1 MFDLNVV
8 REVLT
13 NQVNGQFSVNDAL
26 SIMLDDTAL
35 RGAQTDGGFIV
46 IAPAGSREGRK
57 MSRRLARLGL
67 LVGAS
72 AIATTAAAQDELTSA
87 DTDDVIVV
95 TGIRG
100 SLQTANQRKRSAD
113 SFIDGIAAE
122 DLGKFPDQNVAESLQ
137 RITGVTINRVAGE
150 GAQITVRGFG
160 PEFNLV
166 RMNDRTL
173 ATVTEERSFDFQI
186 LPSELIVGADVVK
199 SPTADMWGGSIGA
212 NVNLRTARPLDGSGF
227 TLVGSGQARY
237 QDLGEKWGPRLSAVI
252 GQTFADDSFGV
263 LLGAA
268 YEDRV
273 VRTEESR
280 NGEAFGQGN
289 GWFLFDGPVGGP
301 GTEVRQFRVPARSG
315 QSFSEDD
322 RRRIAVHGTMQ
333 WRPSDKVE
341 MVVDGLFVDFQ
352 RDGTLQG
359 VIAPLQFP
367 TFDPANLVVNE
378 NGTAVSFT
386 KFFGPL
392 DIRYEENNAASNTY
406 AIGWHGT
413 FEPTE
418 RVTFNADASWSRASA
433 TNQSILIS
441 PGILNNNPLNNPL
454 PGGAADPAFQQNV
467 ITWTN
472 GDVPSWSNSLDLSD
486 PSLARIHVA
495 RHLADELEDELFETR
510 LDGTFEVDHGLFK
523 SFSIGGFYRDRSKS
537 TLPFN
542 NGVGPNGEDG
552 PLGGNIPAWIMPGA
566 PFSVYGRP
574 NASGRVFQA
583 PAAIFTPVSVPDL
596 LSSENASIPTDFLL
610 IDVDAYCDYVR
621 EATLNQN
628 VCSLQERQDFRTGV
642 DETVFGGYARMDL
655 AGEFGSMPFTAN
667 FGIRYERTETTSE
680 GPFSALLNLAPES
693 PDGSTSGLLVTTS
706 PSEIVTADNEY
717 SNFLPSFN
725 FSLELSRGTYFRFAA
740 AKVISR
746 PTLGKI
752 IPGQTFP
759 SRSIESFQRIAN
771 NPDLDPYEAFQLDG
785 ALEHYAENGNAF
797 SISLFYKEIETFI
810 SEQTVL
816 VDSGYDH
823 PTFGDIIIRD
833 QAPRNRQG
841 GTIQG
846 FEIAALVNFDFLPGF
861 ARNLGVQAN
870 YTFVSSEDA
879 AANDEIAELPL
890 ATLPD
895 NGLEGFTPHS
905 YNIVGFYEDERFRAR
920 VAWNWR
926 DTFLEFRSGAEGIAS
941 HIDAYGQ
948 LDAGLGFKINDHF
961 ELTAEASNLLNE
973 NTIRFADIRE
983 RVLLNEYTGRR
994 LFFGV
999 RGSY

>member
-13 NQVNGQFSVNDAL
+13 NQVHGQFSVNDAL

-150 GAQITVRGFG
+150 GSQITVRGFG

-166 RMNDRTL
+166 RVNDRTL
-173 ATVTEERSFDFQI
+173 ATVTDERSFDFQV
-186 LPSELIVGADVVK
+186 LPSELIIGADVAK

-212 NVNLRTARPLDGSGF
+212 NVNLRTARPLNASGT
-227 TLVGSGQARY
+227 TLVGSAQARY
-237 QDLGEKWGPRLSAVI
+237 QDLGEEWGPRISGVFST
-252 GQTFADDSFGV
+252 TFADDTIGFLV
-263 LLGAA
+263 GAT
-268 YEDRV
+268 YEDRII
-273 VRTEESR
+273 RTEESR

-289 GWFLFDGPVGGP
+289 GWFLFEGPVGGA
-301 GTEVRQFRVPARSG
+301 GTESRQFRVPARSG
-315 QSFSEDD
+315 QSFSDDD
-322 RRRIAVHGTMQ
+322 RRRIGVQSTLQ
-333 WRPSDKVE
+333 WRPSDKLE
-341 MVVDGLFVDFQ
+341 MTLDGLFVDFQ

-359 VIAPLQFP
+359 TIAPLQFP
-367 TFDPANLVVNE
+367 TFDPDSLVVNE

-392 DIRYEENNAASNTY
+392 DLRYEESNAESETFAL
-406 AIGWHGT
+406 GWHGT
-413 FEPTE
+413 YQPSDS
-418 RVTFNADASWSRASA
+418 VTFDADFSWSRAEA
-433 TNQSILIS
+433 VNQSVLIS
-441 PGILNNNPLNNPL
+441 PGIRDNNPLDNPL
-454 PGGAADPAFQQNV
+454 PGGVTDPAFAQNI

-472 GDVPSWSNSLDLSD
+472 GDVPSWSNSFDLSD
-486 PSLARIHVA
+486 PNLARIHVA
-495 RHLADELEDELFETR
+495 RMLQDALEDEIFEAR
-510 LDGTFEVDHGLFK
+510 LDSRFDVDRGWLDAVHV
-523 SFSIGGFYRDRSKS
+523 GGFYRDRTK
-537 TLPFN
+537 TKLPSN
-542 NGVGPNGEDG
+542 NGMGPAGQDG
-552 PLGGNIPAWIMPGA
+552 PLGGNIPAWIYPGA
-566 PFSVYGRP
+566 PLEVFGRP
-574 NASGRVFQA
+574 NAAGRVFQA
-583 PAAIFTPVSVPDL
+583 PAEIFTPLPVPDL
-596 LSSENASIPTDFLL
+596 LSQVDADFPTDFLL
-610 IDVDAYCDYVR
+610 VDVDGYCTYVR
-621 EATLNQN
+621 AQTLNPN
-628 VCSLQERQDFRTGV
+628 VCMLQERQDFRTGV
-642 DETVFGGYARMDL
+642 DETVLGGYARFDVG
-655 AGEFGSMPFTAN
+655 GEFGAMPFSAN
-667 FGIRYERTETTSE
+667 FGVRIQRTETTSE
-680 GPFSALLNLAPES
+680 GPFAALLDLQPQD

-706 PSEIVTADNEY
+706 PSEIIEAEKSYTNVM
-717 SNFLPSFN
+717 PSFN
-725 FSLELSRGTYFRFAA
+725 FVLNLNDNTLFRFAA
-740 AKVISR
+740 AKVITR
-746 PTLGKI
+746 PTLGQI
-752 IPGQTFP
+752 VPGQVFP
-759 SRSIESFQRIAN
+759 SRSFESFQRVAN
-771 NPDLDPYEAFQLDG
+771 NPDLDPYEAIQFDG
-785 ALEHYAENGNAF
+785 SLEYYADNGNAF
-797 SISLFYKEIETFI
+797 AISLFYKDVQNFI

-816 VDSGYDH
+816 VDSGFDH
-823 PTFGDIIIRD
+823 PAFGDIIIRD
-833 QAPRNRQG
+833 LAPRNRPG
-841 GTIQG
+841 GTVQG
-846 FEIAALVNFDFLPGF
+846 FELAGLLNFDFLPGF
-861 ARNLGVQAN
+861 LSNFGVQAN
-870 YTFVSSEDA
+870 YTFVASEDKE
-879 AANDEIAELPL
+879 ANAELAELPL
-890 ATLPD
+890 AQLPD

-905 YNIVGFYEDERFRAR
+905 YNVIGFYEDERFRGR

-948 LDAGLGFKINDHF
+948 LDAGFGFKINEHF
-961 ELTAEASNLLNE
+961 ELTVEGSNLLNE

-983 RVLLNEYTGRR
+983 RVLLNQYTGRR